1 MRQKRTRAQSN
12 VAMKVDR
19 EPPSY
24 SAQMGFG
31 HGLPGHL
38 IRSPQLT
45 SCSLGWIKGAA
56 TLMTGRRDAKD

>member
-24 SAQMGFG
+24 SAQMG
-31 HGLPGHL
+31 LVMACQA
-38 IRSPQLT
+38 I
-45 SCSLGWIKGAA
+45 
-56 TLMTGRRDAKD
+56 